1 MPMSS
6 QALST
11 TAHTR
16 AGRLTRSR
24 AGTLRLALALGAG
37 LGAGLVFASPAVAAD
52 DEVVFGV
59 PAWPGI
65 TVKTEIASQLL
76 EPLGYTVETREIGLQ
91 VIYQGMTTGDVDLFL
106 GAWLPAQNPML
117 EPLEADGSIQRLA
130 TNVTG
135 AQMTLAVPDYVYED
149 GVTSFADLDANR
161 DAFDGEIYGF
171 GAGSAA
177 SEILNEAITADTW
190 GLGDWTLVDTST
202 VGMLSAAKSAITNQ
216 DPIVWVGWTPH
227 WMNLELPMR
236 YLEDDKNLFGE
247 GNGESDVRTLIA
259 SDYAEANPNLVSLF
273 DQFSFSAEEQSW
285 MIQQYGQESRGFEEV
300 ASAWIESHPARIEAM
315 LEGVTTRDG
324 DPAWPA
330 VRDALSL

>member
-1 MPMSS
+1 MPIRPKTLSS
-6 QALST
+6 TSNTPRHRPHARRLAVALS
-11 TAHTR
+11 
-16 AGRLTRSR
+16 
-24 AGTLRLALALGAG
+24 AG
-37 LGAGLVFASPAVAAD
+37 LGAGLLVASLAHAAD
-52 DEVVFGV
+52 DEVIFGV

-76 EPLGYTVETREIGLQ
+76 EPLGYTTQSREIGLQ
-91 VIYQGMTTGDVDLFL
+91 VIYQGLTTGDVDVFL

-135 AQMTLAVPDYVYED
+135 AQMTLAVPDYVFED
-149 GVTSFADLDANR
+149 GVTSFADLDPNR
-161 DAFDGEIYGF
+161 EAFDGEIYGF

-177 SEILNEAITADTW
+177 SEILNEAIDADTW

-202 VGMLSAAKSAITNQ
+202 VGMLSAAKSAINNEE
-216 DPIVWVGWTPH
+216 PIVWVGWTPH

-247 GNGESDVRTLIA
+247 GNGESDVRTLMA

-273 DQFSFSAEEQSW
+273 DRFSFSAEEQSW
-285 MIQQYGQESRGFEEV
+285 MIQQYGQEERAFDQV
-300 ASAWIESHPARIEAM
+300 ASDWIAAHPERIEAM

-324 DPAWPA
+324 EPAWPA
-330 VRDALSL
+330 VREALSL